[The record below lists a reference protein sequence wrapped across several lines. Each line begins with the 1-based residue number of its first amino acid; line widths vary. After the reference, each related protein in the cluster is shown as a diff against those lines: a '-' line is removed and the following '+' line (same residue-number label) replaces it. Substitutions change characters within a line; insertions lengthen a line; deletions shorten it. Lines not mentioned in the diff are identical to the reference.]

1 VDKLDEKG
9 NPVTAYRF
17 AAVPTDRGLEKMFR
31 VSVKQGETYKP
42 VDPKPAWNRM
52 NNHLLGVRLNGYN
65 RLVLPPG
72 GRYTVFAWA
81 PRLIENPPD
90 TFTVEPN
97 RPEMLAAGTPYD
109 GAIHEPLLVGSERGA
124 KGSGRWLAF
133 GAFDTYFWRNLGL
146 RSEPKTRQGIEM
158 HEQFWRQCV
167 LWLAYQDEEEGQIDA
182 RPQYRQMKV
191 TQEQTVR
198 VGIKLPNGTEDPD
211 PKLTVRILPLPAGVQ
226 EPKAEDEKKA
236 TPLPVLSDKEGRKVL
251 FRAPAPGEYF
261 VVVTGPVQKADGKV
275 EEGRGTAK
283 FIAVPDVSDEMLRVN
298 ADQEFMTRLA
308 VPTGGKA
315 LRLDDLPGFLKEL
328 KAEAPPDTGKKPR
341 YYPDWHRTGR
351 GASCR
356 CGWCSSRC
364 SWAPSGVCA
373 GCGAWCNR
381 RARDP
386 ADRGRSSHKPLT

>member
-1 VDKLDEKG
+1 MDKLDEKG

-167 LWLAYQDEEEGQIDA
+167 LWLAYQDEEEGQIYA

-341 YYPDWHRTGR
+341 YYPDWHRNRSR
-351 GASCR
+351 GFLPL
-356 CGWCSSRC
+356 WL
-364 SWAPSGVCA
+364 VLFTLLL
-373 GCGAWCNR
+373 GAEWGLR
-381 RARDP
+381 RLW
-386 ADRGRSSHKPLT
+386 GMV